1 MQIKGGRTVALVVVH
16 VALIAVLVYVPAFHP
31 YLWWIALAFV
41 ALALVTLM
49 RIFFLSGRVS
59 KH

>member
-1 MQIKGGRTVALVVVH
+1 MQVKGGRTAAIVFGH

-31 YLWWIALAFV
+31 FLRWIALAFG

-49 RIFFLSGRVS
+49 RIFFLRGRVS